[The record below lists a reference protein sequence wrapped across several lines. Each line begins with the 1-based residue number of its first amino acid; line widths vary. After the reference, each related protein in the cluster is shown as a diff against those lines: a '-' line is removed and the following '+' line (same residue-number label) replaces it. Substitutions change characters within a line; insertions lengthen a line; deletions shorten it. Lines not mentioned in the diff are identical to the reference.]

1 MTSDILLKIFFD
13 HATSIK
19 HLVKL
24 IKSTWFEARID
35 RIIWEE
41 GVNCLNT
48 YGEVP
53 SVDILKEK
61 IRHNTDEK
69 NFDDIDKRL
78 IYINGLEIK
87 QVDEHIV
94 VDLIKKYVEKEM
106 IKNMLETTS
115 QLYSENK
122 FSQIW
127 PVIDS
132 TIGELSNIEPK
143 NIVSILDEHEVLR
156 RYSHFIDENK
166 DDRVGTLI
174 RNLDKVLS
182 SGLRK
187 GTLTVVLGVTSVGKT
202 MFLVYL
208 ASAIALQSKKVL
220 YVSLE
225 DSKSVID
232 SRFDSLWFG
241 TQDVYK
247 RLKRREDLQNF
258 GCEIFS
264 VYENNL
270 TVEGLKA
277 IVTEYKTNKVKLDCV
292 IIDYGDLMRGEGR
305 KEEWREMGEI
315 FEKLAKWAEK
325 EQLWIITASQ
335 ANREALAHRIITL
348 KNMGSSFKKAQV
360 SHYVIA
366 LAQTPEEYEQDILRI
381 IVLKNKFGRA
391 NFTIACKVNRER
403 QFFKEM

>member
-13 HATSIK
+13 HSNSIK

-24 IKSTWFEARID
+24 IKSNWFEARID

-41 GVNCLNT
+41 GIKCLNT

-53 SVDILKEK
+53 SVDVLKEK
-61 IRHNTDEK
+61 IRHNIDEGI
-69 NFDDIDKRL
+69 FDDIDKRL

-87 QVDEHIV
+87 QVDELIV

-127 PVIDS
+127 PIIDS
-132 TIGELSNIEPK
+132 TIGELSNIELK
-143 NIVSILDEHEVLR
+143 NIVSILDEQEVLR
-156 RYSHFIDENK
+156 RYSRFIDENK
-166 DDRVGTLI
+166 DDKVGTLI
-174 RNLDKVLS
+174 KNLDKVLS
-182 SGLRK
+182 TGLRK

-208 ASAIALQSKKVL
+208 ASAITLQGKKVL
-220 YVSLE
+220 YISLE

-232 SRFDSLWFG
+232 NRFDSLWFG

-264 VYENNL
+264 VYENSL

-277 IVTEYKTNKVKLDCV
+277 IVKEYETNKIKLDCV
-292 IIDYGDLMRGEGR
+292 IIDYGDLMHGEGR
-305 KEEWREMGEI
+305 REEWREMGEI

-335 ANREALAHRIITL
+335 ANRDALAHRVITM
-348 KNMGSSFKKAQV
+348 KNMGQAFKKAQV
-360 SHYVIA
+360 AHYVIA
-366 LAQTPEEYEQDILRI
+366 LSQVPEEYEQDLVRI
-381 IVLKNKFGRA
+381 VVLKNKFGRA